1 MAETRL
7 MRPIFLAGLP
17 IALLTFAACDEAPRS
32 ARASTA
38 VAEAEIKT
46 RLPESEVSDE
56 FLLATATA
64 AAEAASVPHP
74 VAVGVVAPPP
84 EPPPAVA
91 PDNAMSNAAAPPA
104 TTESKAN
111 GNGM

>member
-1 MAETRL
+1 MAETRS

-84 EPPPAVA
+84 ELPPAVVPA
-91 PDNAMSNAAAPPA
+91 NAMINEAAP
-104 TTESKAN
+104 KAN